1 MVGIVLVPDNS
12 ISYREFVSL
21 ACEAESAGISHV
33 YIPEG
38 LNDSLMCSYA
48 IARET
53 SDIGIVTYTTNIY
66 YREPPLCAVSAQMV
80 QEASEGRFTLGLG
93 VGHRDSQIALGIDVR
108 NPREKL
114 RNYTTVLRNFLAGKP
129 HPNFPVAVRTAEPP
143 LPIHFAATTLETAR
157 LAGEIADGLELYLST
172 PQRTRACTDA
182 ANGVAAEHGRA
193 ANSITVSVGLPT
205 FIDDDLDAARDR
217 ARSNLMYHL
226 ALPNYIRQLKK
237 SGIEQ
242 AADDLSAAAAQ
253 DDADALRGA
262 VSAEL
267 LDATCLVGPA
277 SRCLAQIE
285 TYVARAGGNVKPI
298 VFPFPFTGNYVE
310 GVREVIRS
318 FGPAS

>member
-1 MVGIVLVPDNS
+1 MAGIVLVPDNS
-12 ISYREFVSL
+12 ISYRDFISL
-21 ACEAESAGISHV
+21 ACEAEAAGISQV
-33 YIPEG
+33 YVPEG

-53 SDIGIVTYTTNIY
+53 SRIGIVTYTTNIY
-66 YREPPLCAVSAQMV
+66 YREPPLCAASAQMV
-80 QEASEGRFTLGLG
+80 QDASQGRFTLGLG
-93 VGHRDSQIALGIDVR
+93 VGHRDAQIALGIDVT

-114 RNYTTVLRNFLAGKP
+114 RNYTARLREFLAGRP
-129 HPNFPVAVRTAEPP
+129 HPDFPVAVRKAEPP
-143 LPIHFAATTLETAR
+143 LPIHFATTTLETAR

-172 PQRTRACTDA
+172 PQRTRALTDA
-182 ANGVAAEHGRA
+182 ANAVAAEHERA
-193 ANSITVSVGLPT
+193 DNSITVSVGLPT

-237 SGIEQ
+237 SGFEQ

-253 DDADALRGA
+253 DDAEALRRA

-277 SRCLAQIE
+277 SRCVAQIE
-285 TYVARAGGNVKPI
+285 TYVARTGVAVKPV

-310 GVREVIRS
+310 GVREVIRA
-318 FGPAS
+318 FAQAG